1 MDHLL
6 IEILG
11 YASGV
16 LIINFSLMQA
26 RKSWKTRST
35 KDLSLRGLLSYTA
48 GLILLVVYAFI
59 IGSLPIAIMNAIALA
74 LVFST
79 LILKL
84 RHK

>member
-1 MDHLL
+1 MSQLF
-6 IEILG
+6 IEIIG
-11 YASGV
+11 YASGI
-16 LIINFSLMQA
+16 LIVNFSLMQA

-48 GLILLVVYAFI
+48 GLVLLVVYAII
-59 IGSLPIAIMNAIALA
+59 IGSIPIAVMNGIALL

-79 LILKL
+79 LILKM